1 MANVI
6 QEVVAHNW
14 CKGCGLCV
22 AVCPQ
27 NRLEMRWNSYGCYQP
42 FELDKDCLAKCSL
55 CYDVCPAH
63 GNNANES
70 ELGKDEYGLI
80 EGINYSKEMGYWLN
94 TYVGY
99 YGEQRLKSASG
110 GLATYFLEKLL
121 KQKLV
126 DGIITVKKTENR
138 EKLFSFTI
146 CHTVSEL
153 KQCARSAYYPVEIGT
168 ILREVLSQTNKKY
181 AIMGLPCVCKGVRL
195 AQKRIPKLKSRF
207 PYVLGLVCG
216 RQCSKYFAE
225 FVCALGG
232 GDPYKLQEISFRDKD
247 LDQPAKNHLIRFS
260 WNSDGSVASGK
271 KLWWDGIGS
280 AFTKGFFQP
289 NSCFFCDDVFA
300 ECADAVFMDAWLSKY
315 IRDPKGH
322 TIMITRNPKVDALLD
337 NNDEITINEIES
349 EKVIQSQQAVVA
361 KKRIRQVR
369 KDEPKL
375 RSDLVIRPSL
385 VEHKINCLRREL
397 AYCSTSIW
405 NYSKDPELLN
415 KQCREPV
422 MKLSFFLKIIR
433 VQNFIKRV
441 LKQIA

>member
-138 EKLFSFTI
+138 EKLFSFTT

-247 LDQPAKNHLIRFS
+247 LDQPANNLLMRFS

-300 ECADAVFMDAWLSKY
+300 ECADAVFMDAWLSEY
-315 IRDPKGH
+315 VDDPKGNSLV
-322 TIMITRNPKVDALLD
+322 ITRNQELNMLLRNNVDD
-337 NNDEITINEIES
+337 ICIEDIES
-349 EKVIQSQQAVVA
+349 NKVVQSQRGVLY
-361 KKRIRQVR
+361 KKRVR
-369 KDEPKL
+369 RLSKKNVPIL
-375 RSDLVIRPSL
+375 RSEIIVKASL
-385 VEHKINCLRREL
+385 VQHGINCLRKEL
-397 AYCSTSIW
+397 ACKSISSW
-405 NYSKDPELLN
+405 HQSKNCADLH
-415 KQCREPV
+415 KRCIYA
-422 MKLSFFLKIIR
+422 MITLKILQKLHRLID
-433 VQNFIKRV
+433 
-441 LKQIA
+441 